1 MLLCFPIQNVGERFG
16 QTSRPRHSLWST
28 VPMQYDCKN
37 NRQRA
42 ADELSRDGSGCHQKQ
57 SAATIPGAAI
67 SAPTTAVL
75 GAI

>member
-1 MLLCFPIQNVGERFG
+1 LVNCANAVGL
-16 QTSRPRHSLWST
+16 Q
-28 VPMQYDCKN
+28 N

-42 ADELSRDGSGCHQKQ
+42 ADELYTDGSGWHRE
-57 SAATIPGAAI
+57 SNLGGDYPWRTP